1 MYVLNTTMQSM
12 QLKSTKI
19 NYCAMAKIKK
29 PVINRKGAPPPEIGA
44 STNLSREPDQE
55 LKPLNFKVKTYATQ
69 MDMSMVDL
77 LQTCFEF
84 YKSTR

>member
-1 MYVLNTTMQSM
+1 
-12 QLKSTKI
+12 
-19 NYCAMAKIKK
+19 MAKIKK
-29 PVINRKGAPPPEIGA
+29 PVINRKGAPPPEAGA
-44 STNLSREPDQE
+44 SANLSREPDQE
-55 LKPLNFKVKTYATQ
+55 LKPLNFKVPAEFKREFKTYATQ